1 MTMEKQTNENLDKS
15 NEPVSQKDN
24 HYIGREE
31 YLLNLEVKIAEL
43 KDLCQNLD
51 PYSPLSEKAKS
62 KLLGHGINEFD
73 NPFTIT
79 NKLLLLLEDSI
90 SEQLKLRLKN

>member
-1 MTMEKQTNENLDKS
+1 MSLDKQVSENTNFIEDS
-15 NEPVSQKDN
+15 NSDLTKVLRPQ
-24 HYIGREE
+24 E
-31 YLLNLEVKIAEL
+31 YMLDLEAKISEL

-51 PYSPLSEKAKS
+51 PYSPLSEITKS
-62 KLLGHGINEFD
+62 KLIKYGVEELD
-73 NPFTIT
+73 NPFAIT